1 MKTSTINNVL
11 LLCSEGWEQQCKGLV
26 LLGSSEQ
33 NSSFPRAWLD
43 LVGLMHML
51 RIAFQNEKNSQTLT
65 LGQICKQSFFVF
77 SIPLPWMDA
86 DKIRLYQIR
95 KQPVACHSSH
105 VLVAVPSPSSCLPT
119 ATMEDNSLGVT
130 QREPVRLPRY
140 FPLWTLSSWC
150 QHLFWFLCLLYYR
163 VLSSSGT
170 ASFYNTCFSSVSAV
184 FVPYVPLF
192 LWCDPSIQ
200 SALELFILTIA
211 DIWFSCS
218 LKLDWVFFWDRFSWG
233 TVDSS
238 SAAK

>member
-1 MKTSTINNVL
+1 ML

-95 KQPVACHSSH
+95 NQPVACHSSH

-130 QREPVRLPRY
+130 QREL
-140 FPLWTLSSWC
+140 TLC
-150 QHLFWFLCLLYYR
+150 YCY
-163 VLSSSGT
+163 
-170 ASFYNTCFSSVSAV
+170 SVSYSEVTQSKASKLLSPTNLV
-184 FVPYVPLF
+184 FLVSAPL
-192 LWCDPSIQ
+192 LISLP
-200 SALELFILTIA
+200 FIL
-211 DIWFSCS
+211 
-218 LKLDWVFFWDRFSWG
+218 
-233 TVDSS
+233 
-238 SAAK
+238 